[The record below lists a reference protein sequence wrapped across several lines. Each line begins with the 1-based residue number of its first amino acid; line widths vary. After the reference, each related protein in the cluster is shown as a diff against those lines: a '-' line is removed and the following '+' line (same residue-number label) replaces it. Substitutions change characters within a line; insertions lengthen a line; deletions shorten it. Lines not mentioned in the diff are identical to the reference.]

1 MGQLSTKK
9 RASLPA
15 SAFAYIDSHGRRRL
29 PIHDESHV
37 RNALARFNQ
46 VAFEDDQA
54 RERARKRLLTAAKKY
69 SIVPIG
75 FITGQ
80 LQVERTHAT
89 AGRLV
94 IELGENA
101 APGELEQRLRRV
113 LRDPTLA
120 VLHWS
125 EASQAYL
132 DGTGKPVALPAAA
145 RNKRVVTLLK
155 RHGRPMTA
163 LVHDRAVLNDPDLA
177 KTVLAAVR
185 FVVERDRSYGQ
196 VPATATNA
204 ATLPTGFVTLLMTD
218 IERSTE
224 ILHRMGDRYG
234 RLLNEIRRIVRA
246 AVLRAS
252 GREVDVRADEFFAVF
267 ASAADAVE
275 TAEAIQRRLG
285 RRRWPD
291 GLDVRV
297 RIGIHSGR
305 PTLTDVGYIGLAV
318 HTVARVC
325 AAAHGG
331 QIVTSGET
339 RKALAGASPAGIRFR
354 SLGQHRLQ
362 GLAGP
367 EALFQV
373 MADGLPAR
381 FPTPRIERRSR
392 RVREAPREASSLR
405 AADESR
411 QLPLGFVDPP

>member
-1 MGQLSTKK
+1 
-9 RASLPA
+9 
-15 SAFAYIDSHGRRRL
+15 
-29 PIHDESHV
+29 
-37 RNALARFNQ
+37 
-46 VAFEDDQA
+46 
-54 RERARKRLLTAAKKY
+54 
-69 SIVPIG
+69 
-75 FITGQ
+75 
-80 LQVERTHAT
+80 
-89 AGRLV
+89 
-94 IELGENA
+94 
-101 APGELEQRLRRV
+101 
-113 LRDPTLA
+113 
-120 VLHWS
+120 
-125 EASQAYL
+125 
-132 DGTGKPVALPAAA
+132 
-145 RNKRVVTLLK
+145 
-155 RHGRPMTA
+155 
-163 LVHDRAVLNDPDLA
+163 
-177 KTVLAAVR
+177 
-185 FVVERDRSYGQ
+185 
-196 VPATATNA
+196 
-204 ATLPTGFVTLLMTD
+204 MTD

-381 FPTPRIERRSR
+381 FPPPRIERRSR